1 MNIPSCVRVEGIG
14 PSTSVLSG
22 QRSTTELHTHARN
35 YLFHWFLQSEPSICL
50 RHIRTAFYHW
60 TTHATSAFIPKNQ
73 GFSKNLWSSIIYAI
87 KKEWPMWP
95 LLHAL
100 FKREGKKLWIY
111 FIGICIYSS
120 LQYYHRTLF
129 CQTKIPIGRLGFLSS
144 VSLGFEM
151 SHRRNILGTDRKRK
165 PKNRTRLVYQYSFF
179 YATLFSQ
186 ICLWITI

>member
-1 MNIPSCVRVEGIG
+1 MC
-14 PSTSVLSG
+14 
-22 QRSTTELHTHARN
+22 
-35 YLFHWFLQSEPSICL
+35 
-50 RHIRTAFYHW
+50 
-60 TTHATSAFIPKNQ
+60 
-73 GFSKNLWSSIIYAI
+73 
-87 KKEWPMWP
+87 P

-186 ICLWITI
+186 ICLWITIYENFKNYSSSPATSSPTVPDSSASKILLISPSITFGMFDHD